1 MKKIIAFLGL
11 LLVTGCLFAQKF
23 NASDLMKD
31 KKLIELI
38 ESHNLEN
45 VYSDERQD
53 LFRNAEND
61 DWVYIFSLGNEDNS
75 DKWVLTQIFV
85 YVDGI
90 FESCQRYGSYTGESS
105 AKYMWACITET
116 SSTVS
121 ESNKANRS
129 DYVWSDPR
137 GVFVN
142 CFNLRLQV
150 FLEMAKLAKTQEF
163 IIPEK
168 DYERYRYFINWYNEN
183 NSDKNLRTSLP
194 KEYRKY
200 LKENNQ

>member
-1 MKKIIAFLGL
+1 MKKTIAFLGL
-11 LLVTGCLFAQKF
+11 LLIASCVFAQAF
-23 NASDLMKD
+23 NPKDLMKD
-31 KKLIELI
+31 KKVIELI
-38 ESHNLEN
+38 ESHGLEN
-45 VYSDERQD
+45 VYSDEHQD
-53 LFRNAEND
+53 LFRSATND
-61 DWVYIFSLGNEDNS
+61 DWVYIFSIGNEDNS

-163 IIPEK
+163 IIPEMLSMLSCK
-168 DYERYRYFINWYNEN
+168 TPD
-183 NSDKNLRTSLP
+183 
-194 KEYRKY
+194 
-200 LKENNQ
+200 